1 MAGSTRASATSD
13 GARAPAA
20 AGRPAATGTA
30 TTPTRSR
37 AWRRFTSHRLAVGGL
52 AAILALALLALL
64 APGISPHDPIRQDL
78 PRALEGPSW
87 GYPLGT
93 DEYGRCILSRIL
105 HGARLSLLV
114 GVIATAI
121 GASAGILLGLLGGY
135 FSRLDA
141 PIMRAMDVLLAFP
154 GILLAIAIMAALG
167 PSLPNVMIAVGI
179 RSIPSFARL
188 TRSVTLSLRE
198 QEFVQGAHALGAG
211 HPRVLFQHILPNSVS
226 PLLVFSSMQVATAI
240 LLAAIL
246 SFLGLGVQP
255 PTPEWGK
262 MVSDGR
268 AHLLEAPHVSLF
280 PGLAIFL
287 TVMSFNCLGDG
298 LRDALDP
305 RGRTRAAE

>member
-1 MAGSTRASATSD
+1 VR
-13 GARAPAA
+13 
-20 AGRPAATGTA
+20 GT
-30 TTPTRSR
+30 
-37 AWRRFTSHRLAVGGL
+37 WRRFSTHRLAL
-52 AAILALALLALL
+52 AGMGVIGAFILFALL
-64 APGISPHDPIRQDL
+64 APWLAPHDPIRQSL
-78 PRALEGPSW
+78 PDALLGPSARF
-87 GYPLGT
+87 PLGT
-93 DEYGRCILSRIL
+93 DEFGRCVLSRVL

-114 GVIATAI
+114 GVLATVI
-121 GASAGILLGLLGGY
+121 GASAGISLGLVGGY
-135 FSRLDA
+135 FRRADGYV
-141 PIMRAMDVLLAFP
+141 MRAMDVLLAFP
-154 GILLAIAIMAALG
+154 GILLAIAVMAALG
-167 PSLPNVMIAVGI
+167 PSLTNVMIAVGI

-188 TRSVTLSLRE
+188 TRGMVLSLKDL
-198 QEFVQGAHALGAG
+198 EFVQGARALGAG
-211 HPRVLFQHILPNSVS
+211 HGRVLLGYILPNSVS

-287 TVMSFNCLGDG
+287 TVMGFNCLGDG

-305 RGRTRAAE
+305 RLRARTTE